1 MTQTFDTPVVVVG
14 GGPTGLVLAS
24 VLSCYGINCLL
35 VERNTHTTRFPKM
48 DITTGASM
56 ELLRRLGV
64 DVELRRVGVAP
75 RHSFDVIFAPGL
87 GGPEVARWALPS
99 VDEQRVMLRDAP
111 DGTRPGQ
118 PWQRCS
124 QAIFEAVMTDR
135 CRRDP
140 LIDVRQGW
148 QLQTCAQD
156 GDAVVATVVD
166 DEGEAVQ
173 IRASYL
179 VGCDGASSRVRNEL
193 GIAME
198 GAKDIT
204 QFALVHFRSC
214 DLANLHA
221 LGQFWHLFTTG
232 GAVVIAQDEVDTW
245 TLHQDLGLADD
256 PDPIGDPDEF
266 VARTLGRPI
275 KIDKILASS
284 VWRPNAL
291 LADHYGR
298 DRILLAGDS
307 AHTMIPTGGYG
318 MNTGLGDA
326 FNLGWKLAG
335 LLQGWGGP
343 GLLTSYE
350 TERRPIGE
358 RNRNASVE
366 NVLVHLQSR
375 DMVDPN
381 LIGEDSDDGRAHR
394 AALAEFLTTNDA
406 ENISLGIELD
416 VRYDDSPIVCDPD
429 EEAPGWDRR
438 TFVPT
443 ARPGHRAPNVVVSED
458 ETLFDQFGGGY
469 TLVDAVEGPS
479 DAKLILDEA
488 ELVGMPVRHLTLD
501 DPRLRKLYAH
511 RLVLV
516 RPDLHIA
523 WSGTTI
529 ADPAEVVAR
538 VRGVKPRASSSPAL
552 STGDA

>member
-1 MTQTFDTPVVVVG
+1 MTQTLDTPVLVVG
-14 GGPTGLVLAS
+14 GGPTGLVLAG
-24 VLSCYGINCLL
+24 VLSQYGISCVL

-48 DITTGASM
+48 DVTNGASM

-64 DVELRRVGVAP
+64 DAELRRVGVAP
-75 RHSFDVIFAPGL
+75 QHSFDVIFAPGL
-87 GGPEVARWALPS
+87 DGPEIARWRLPS
-99 VDEQRVMLRDAP
+99 VDEQWATLRGSP

-124 QAIFEAVMTDR
+124 QAIFEAVMMDR
-135 CRRDP
+135 ARRDP

-148 QLQTCAQD
+148 QLQSCTQN
-156 GDAVVATVVD
+156 GDAVDATVVD
-166 DEGEAVQ
+166 DTGDLLK

-204 QFALVHFRSC
+204 EFALVHFRSS
-214 DLANLHA
+214 DLTNLHA

-232 GAVVIAQDEVDTW
+232 GAILIAQDEVDTW
-245 TLHQDLGLADD
+245 TLHEDLGLVDD
-256 PDPIGDPDEF
+256 PDPIGDPHEF
-266 VARTLGRPI
+266 VAR
-275 KIDKILASS
+275 A
-284 VWRPNAL
+284 
-291 LADHYGR
+291 
-298 DRILLAGDS
+298 LLAGDS
-307 AHTMIPTGGYG
+307 AHTMVPTGGYG

-335 LLQGWGGP
+335 LLHGWGGP

-350 TERRPIGE
+350 AERRPIGD
-358 RNRNASVE
+358 RNRTASVE

-375 DMVDPN
+375 DMIDPN
-381 LIGEDSDDGRAHR
+381 LIGQDSDDGRAHR
-394 AALAEFLTTNDA
+394 AAVAEFFTTNDA
-406 ENISLGIELD
+406 ENLSLGIELD
-416 VRYDDSPIVCDPD
+416 VRYDDSPIVCATDG
-429 EEAPGWDRR
+429 EAPPWDRR

-443 ARPGHRAPNVVVSED
+443 VLPGHRAPNVVVADS
-458 ETLFDQFGGGY
+458 ETLFDKFGDGY
-469 TLVDAVEGPS
+469 TLVDAVPGPS
-479 DAKLILDEA
+479 DAKRLLDEA
-488 ELVGMPVRHLTLD
+488 ELVGMPVRHLILD
-501 DPRLRKLYAH
+501 DPRLCQLYGH

-523 WSGTTI
+523 WSGTAV

-538 VRGVKPRASSSPAL
+538 VRGAR
-552 STGDA
+552 